1 MRLLIVGAGIGGLAL
16 ARGLLATGHQV
27 TVLEQAPSPRTT
39 GSAITVWSGGVG
51 ILRALGVS
59 GEGLGARID
68 RLENRTDAG
77 EHLYS
82 IDVGHATRR
91 LGHPSIT
98 APRRD
103 LLARLA
109 DGLPEGTVEYGR
121 RFVRAKEGGSG
132 VQAVFADGGTVEG
145 DLLIGADG
153 HHSAVRRHLWG
164 QDPTE
169 PAGWATWQ
177 GLTGLRSRITGPHHG
192 LMINGRA
199 GFCGLLPAGPDTLQ
213 WWFSFPWRPGAPGA
227 PGVSGAPEASGAPD
241 APDAP
246 ALPLLRERFAHWAA
260 PVPAL
265 LEGLREAEIEMFPHH
280 THRVRRVWGGERSTL
295 LGDAAH
301 TMPPIVAQGA
311 NQALEDAW
319 VLARLLAHRPGN
331 LTAALRRYEHLRSR
345 RVSPIARLAATEYTY
360 RYHPPRWDRLVP
372 SPLVTRAYGRW
383 LYATSD
389 YLRGRRRWW

>member
-1 MRLLIVGAGIGGLAL
+1 MRLLVVGAGIGGLAL
-16 ARGLLATGHQV
+16 ARGLLAAGHHV

-51 ILRALGVS
+51 ILRALGVCTD
-59 GEGLGARID
+59 GLGARID
-68 RLENRTDAG
+68 RLETRTDAG

-82 IDVGHATRR
+82 IDVGHAARR

-98 APRRD
+98 APRRE

-109 DGLPEGTVEYGR
+109 DGLPEGTIAYGR
-121 RFVRAKEGGSG
+121 RFVRAKEGGLG
-132 VQAVFADGGTVEG
+132 IQAVLADGGTAEG

-164 QDPTE
+164 QDPTV

-177 GLTGLRSRITGPHHG
+177 GLVDRRSRITGAHHG

-213 WWFSFPWRPGAPGA
+213 WWFSFPWRPGAPD
-227 PGVSGAPEASGAPD
+227 V
-241 APDAP
+241 P
-246 ALPLLRERFAHWAA
+246 ALPQLRERFAHWAP
-260 PVPAL
+260 PVPAV
-265 LEGLREAEIEMFPHH
+265 LEGLRETEIEMFPHH
-280 THRVRRVWGGERSTL
+280 THRVRRIWGTERSTL

-319 VLARLLAHRPGN
+319 VLARLLAHRPAN

-345 RVSPIARLAATEYTY
+345 RIIPIARLAATEYTY
-360 RYHPPRWDRLVP
+360 RYHPPRYDRLVP
-372 SPLVTRAYGRW
+372 SPLVTRAYARW